1 MFKDGLFRIL
11 IVDDSIE
18 MRHLLRK
25 LIDMN
30 DVTPYVFE
38 AKNGKEALTKFQKI
52 QPDLVLL
59 DLQMPE
65 MDGIVTLRLMKKMDP
80 SVKVMMMSRS
90 GSKNDTQDAIKYG
103 ACDFLLKPFDRNEF
117 AFKVIKN
124 LREKAN
130 EDKIIELQK
139 TTKMLNEKN
148 STLSKKSKI
157 IQK

>member
-1 MFKDGLFRIL
+1 MKFKEGFFRIL
-11 IVDDSIE
+11 IVDDSLS
-18 MRHLLRK
+18 MRQLLHK

-30 DVTPYVFE
+30 DITPYVFD
-38 AKNGKEALTKFQKI
+38 AKNGKEALAKFQKI

-65 MDGIVTLRLMKKMDP
+65 MDGITTLRLMKKMEP
-80 SVKVMMMSRS
+80 SVKVMMMSLS

-130 EDKIIELQK
+130 EDKITELQN
-139 TTKMLNEKN
+139 TTEMLNEKF
-148 STLSKKSKI
+148 SKMSKSIK
-157 IQK
+157 K

>member
-1 MFKDGLFRIL
+1 
-11 IVDDSIE
+11 
-18 MRHLLRK
+18 
-25 LIDMN
+25 
-30 DVTPYVFE
+30 
-38 AKNGKEALTKFQKI
+38 
-52 QPDLVLL
+52 
-59 DLQMPE
+59 
-65 MDGIVTLRLMKKMDP
+65 
-80 SVKVMMMSRS
+80 MMSLS

>member
-1 MFKDGLFRIL
+1 MKFKEGFFRIL
-11 IVDDSIE
+11 IVDDSLS
-18 MRHLLRK
+18 MRQLLHK

-30 DVTPYVFE
+30 DITPYVFD

-52 QPDLVLL
+52 LPDLVLL

-65 MDGIVTLRLMKKMDP
+65 MDGITTLRLMKKMDP
-80 SVKVMMMSRS
+80 SVKVMMMSLS

-130 EDKIIELQK
+130 EDKITELQN
-139 TTKMLNEKN
+139 TTEMLDEKFSKM
-148 STLSKKSKI
+148 SKMIKK
-157 IQK
+157 